1 MKNEKFYEKQ
11 AYKLDDISTQIE
23 VVMIALDLLSCG
35 DNLNKNKISIANGD
49 LGKLYD
55 GLRVAKE
62 NLNSVS
68 NAICPED

>member
-1 MKNEKFYEKQ
+1 MKNEKL

-23 VVMIALDLLSCG
+23 VVMMALDLLSCG
-35 DNLNKNKISIANGD
+35 DNLNKTKIAVANGD

-68 NAICPED
+68 NLICPEEQEGE